1 MQVSDEEFYLSSG
14 NISPMLYDLVYAPS
28 QLKLGRRRE
37 LSTYSDVMLLNEWQI
52 SAGIERAAPDARY
65 NLRRT

>member
-1 MQVSDEEFYLSSG
+1 
-14 NISPMLYDLVYAPS
+14 MLYDLVYAPS